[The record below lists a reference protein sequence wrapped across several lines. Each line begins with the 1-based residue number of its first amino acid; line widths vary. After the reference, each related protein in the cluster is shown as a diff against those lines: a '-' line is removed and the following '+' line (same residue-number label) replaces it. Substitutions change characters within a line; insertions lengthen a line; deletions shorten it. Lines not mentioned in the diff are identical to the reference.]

1 MVDQICRA
9 PADPGKPRPFT
20 DRSRK
25 ECFHV
30 VRFARR
36 PSQAC
41 RNPLSEHD
49 VPFFG
54 GNQILVFLGVRAT
67 SAGLSM
73 LFFLANGLVYVS
85 PLQRGVTHVKNIDR
99 RYEVGLP
106 GLVDLLIQTRGAPVA
121 SMPQQMLDTLSNQA
135 ANVRAA
141 AVAGVG
147 ALADLVS
154 GHNASYSQ
162 LDHVGVGW
170 LLHSLHDLL
179 TVAETVR
186 QEVSGAATNC
196 LAATITKERQ

>member
-49 VPFFG
+49 IPFFG

-67 SAGLSM
+67 SAALSM
-73 LFFLANGLVYVS
+73 LYALADGLVYVS
-85 PLQRGVTHVKNIDR
+85 PPQNGVTPMKQCDR
-99 RYEVGLP
+99 RFDVGLP

-135 ANVRAA
+135 DNVHEA
-141 AVAGVG
+141 AVGGLG

-154 GHNASYSQ
+154 GHSPQYAE

-170 LLHSLHDLL
+170 LLHTLHDLL
-179 TVAETVR
+179 IVAEGLR
-186 QEVSGAATNC
+186 QEVSGAAANG
-196 LAATITKERQ
+196 LAATLTKERQ